1 MGFTIKQKQ
10 EDFTLDQAA
19 TIIAGEIRNMC
30 GNNEAMMASLV
41 SKIKECVDAATAP
54 VQRGINA

>member
-10 EDFTLDQAA
+10 EAFTIDQAA
-19 TIIAGEIRNMC
+19 MIIAGEIRNMC
-30 GNNEAMMASLV
+30 GNDEAMMTSLV
-41 SKIKECVDAATAP
+41 SKIKERVDAATAP